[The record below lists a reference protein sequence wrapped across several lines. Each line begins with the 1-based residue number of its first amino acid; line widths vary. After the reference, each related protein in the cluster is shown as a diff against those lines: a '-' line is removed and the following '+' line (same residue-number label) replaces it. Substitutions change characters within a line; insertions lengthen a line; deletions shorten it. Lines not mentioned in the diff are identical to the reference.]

1 MAILKGNTAGD
12 PSRHA
17 IPLDLGDLRSQGEL
31 VMQHAAKRAEQIIA
45 DGQRERARLIATAA
59 EEGRAKGLAQ
69 GTSEGLRAGTA
80 QGAQAA
86 MVERRAQLETIENS
100 WKAIAA
106 DFVAQREDVLAEARR
121 EVIRLS
127 MAIASRVIKRSIE
140 ADPSLVVDQVSAAL
154 TMVLR
159 PSRVVISINPAD
171 RHLVEAALPT
181 LLRQLADSSHIEL
194 ADDPKLAR
202 GACSLR
208 LADAMGGT
216 VNASLESQ
224 LDRIAE
230 ALVPTPSVASA
241 HGAVAPG
248 DSAAAPGGHS

>member
-31 VMQHAAKRAEQIIA
+31 VMQHAAKRAEQVLA
-45 DGQRERARLIATAA
+45 DARREREKLIATAA
-59 EEGRAKGLAQ
+59 DEGRAKGLAQ
-69 GTSEGLRAGTA
+69 GTADGLRAGTT

-86 MVERRAQLETIENS
+86 MVERRGQLEAVENS

-121 EVIRLS
+121 EVIRLA
-127 MAIASRVIKRSIE
+127 MAIATRVIKRSIE
-140 ADPSLVVDQVSAAL
+140 ADPSIVVDQVSAAL

-171 RHLVEAALPT
+171 RPLIEAALPA

-194 ADDPKLAR
+194 TDDVKLAR

-216 VNASLESQ
+216 VDASLQSQ

-230 ALVPTPSVASA
+230 ALVPTPRVA
-241 HGAVAPG
+241 GAEG
-248 DSAAAPGGHS
+248 SGGTAGAEVHS